1 MNKTIKKLM
10 ISNENVDDQ
19 SDEKQKFV
27 SVINNN
33 ELYFYEGINP
43 TSILLLNKT
52 ISDLSRHMLIT
63 QITFDLPQ
71 PPHIKLHINSD
82 GGEVFSALSLVDRIR
97 SSKVPIHSYAE
108 GLVASAATL
117 ISVSCQKRYIGRN
130 AIILIHQV
138 RSWFE
143 GTYEDFKDEKQNMDL
158 IMKLVKDVYLKHT
171 KFKENEL
178 DELLKRDIYLNAEDA
193 IKYGIADEII

>member
-1 MNKTIKKLM
+1 M
-10 ISNENVDDQ
+10 ISNEDVDDH
-19 SDEKQKFV
+19 SDEKQKIV

-43 TSILLLNKT
+43 SSILLINKN
-52 ISDLSRHMLIT
+52 IGDLSRHMLIT
-63 QITFDLPQ
+63 QITFDLPE

-97 SSKVPIHSYAE
+97 SSKVPIQAYSE

-117 ISVSCQKRYIGRN
+117 ISVSCQKRYIRRN
-130 AIILIHQV
+130 TIFLIHQV

-143 GTYEDFKDEKQNMDL
+143 GTYEDLKDEKQNMDL
-158 IMKLVKDVYLKHT
+158 IMKIVKDIYLKHT
-171 KFKENEL
+171 KFKEEEL
-178 DELLKRDIYLNAEDA
+178 DELLKRDIYLNADDA
-193 IKYGIADEII
+193 IRYGLADEII